1 MFKDITLG
9 KFTYNMG
16 GHIYLAPGE
25 NMEYGLETASCLHE
39 LYHANLAL
47 SSNIGLLMHMIEL
60 EIGLEQDDWEYKYDL
75 IRIRDGL
82 YDATRAIQEVYANS
96 LELLWIEE
104 NYGIETRQKVYIRKP
119 DEYKQYLN
127 TSKKV
132 WSNKEETI
140 EVRRKQI
147 NSICNSVLNLNIHED
162 SFWVD
167 LDDYVK
173 HESSF
178 YLDKV
183 ITSRMDYAFQ
193 NQKCIED
200 SKQIEQDEV
209 VEIARNRFR
218 YLGDILE
225 QAFEYSKDFLN
236 ANLTELLLE
245 NVSTFEFSE
254 LKIERGKQFDSS
266 CDSVCVIHDVRT
278 ADGVMDTCLIQHFA
292 EKNLSEIVEVN
303 NKKINQILEVKK
315 YVIVPYED
323 FSFIKNRTKRSEFDD
338 KVVFVLINNA
348 REFKKWLYNFRE
360 YEEVYIGNINAE
372 GSSNF
377 FTVIYFRKRSDDK
390 VIYMFPTLS
399 IIASNIFKELRIEKE
414 VKYTG
419 NGMGFYNIFSA
430 FNDWVEIF
438 KTLKETISF
447 VTGSKGNI
455 IHNENPCAKI
465 FDQAK
470 FDIGDNIFKIVG
482 KNYFYINS
490 VLPTLQT
497 KAMPFWI
504 LMEFENGENNGNVK
518 CEGEKSENSK
528 LNQEKSGVIY
538 FYNKESAVSYRKQMV
553 AKNPELKNYQVVGLD
568 ELFWSELKLCLEVK
582 GMGMIFVSR
591 NSSEGIWND
600 SEQFEY
606 LRMNEMKRL

>member
-1 MFKDITLG
+1 MLKDITLG

-25 NMEYGLETASCLHE
+25 NMEYGLETASCMHE

-60 EIGLEQDDWEYKYDL
+60 EIGLSQDDWEYKYDL

-104 NYGIETRQKVYIRKP
+104 NYGIETRQEVYIRKT
-119 DEYKQYLN
+119 DEYKQYLKI
-127 TSKKV
+127 SEKV
-132 WSNKEETI
+132 WNNKEETI

-147 NSICNSVLNLNIHED
+147 NCICNSILNLNIHAD
-162 SFWVD
+162 SFWLD
-167 LDDYVK
+167 LNDYVK
-173 HESSF
+173 HKSSF
-178 YLDKV
+178 YLDKM

-200 SKQIEQDEV
+200 SKQIEQNEI
-209 VEIARNRFR
+209 VEIAHNRFR
-218 YLGDILE
+218 YLGDKLE
-225 QAFEYSKDFLN
+225 QAFEYSKNFIN

-245 NVSTFEFSE
+245 NISTFEFSE
-254 LKIERGKQFDSS
+254 LKIKRGKQFDSN
-266 CDSVCVIHDVRT
+266 CDAVCVIHDVQSGE
-278 ADGVMDTCLIQHFA
+278 GVTDTCLIQHFA
-292 EKNLSEIVEVN
+292 GKNLYEIVEVN
-303 NKKINQILEVKK
+303 NKKINQILGVKK
-315 YVIVPYED
+315 YVIIPYED
-323 FSFIKNRTKRSEFDD
+323 FSFAKNRTKRREFQD

-377 FTVIYFRKRSDDK
+377 FTVIYFRKRSYDK

-399 IIASNIFKELRIEKE
+399 IIANNIFKELGIEQE

-419 NGMGFYNIFSA
+419 NGMGFYNIFSV
-430 FNDWVEIF
+430 FNDWGEIF
-438 KTLKETISF
+438 KALKETISF

-455 IHNENPCAKI
+455 IHNENPCARI
-465 FDQAK
+465 FNWAK
-470 FDIGDNIFKIVG
+470 FDIGDNIFRIVG
-482 KNYFYINS
+482 KNYFHINS

-518 CEGEKSENSK
+518 CEGENSDNSK
-528 LNQEKSGVIY
+528 LSQKKSGVIY
-538 FYNKESAVSYRKQMV
+538 FYDKESAVSYRRQMV
-553 AKNPELKNYQVVGLD
+553 EKNPELESYQIVGLD
-568 ELFWSELKLCLEVK
+568 ELFWKELKPCLQIK
-582 GMGMIFVSR
+582 KMGMIFLSG
-591 NSSEGIWND
+591 NSDEGIWYD
-600 SEQFEY
+600 LEQFEY
-606 LRMNEMKRL
+606 LQMCGMK

>member
-25 NMEYGLETASCLHE
+25 NMEYGLETASCMHE

-47 SSNIGLLMHMIEL
+47 LSNIGLLMHMIEL
-60 EIGLEQDDWEYKYDL
+60 EIGLEQNDWEYKYDL

-104 NYGIETRQKVYIRKP
+104 NYGIETRQEVYIRKT
-119 DEYKQYLN
+119 DEYKQYLKI
-127 TSKKV
+127 SEKV
-132 WSNKEETI
+132 WNNKGETI
-140 EVRRKQI
+140 EIRRKQI
-147 NSICNSVLNLNIHED
+147 NNICNSVLNLNVHED
-162 SFWVD
+162 SFWLD

-178 YLDKV
+178 FLEKV
-183 ITSRMDYAFQ
+183 INSRMYYAFQ
-193 NQKCIED
+193 NQRCIED

-209 VEIARNRFR
+209 VEIARKRFR
-218 YLGDILE
+218 HLEDKLE
-225 QAFEYSKDFLN
+225 QAFEYSKDFVN
-236 ANLTELLLE
+236 ANLTALLLE

-266 CDSVCVIHDVRT
+266 CDSVCVIHDVKT
-278 ADGVMDTCLIQHFA
+278 VDGVMDTCLIQHFA
-292 EKNLSEIVEVN
+292 DKNMYEIVEVN
-303 NKKINQILEVKK
+303 NKKIIQILEGKK

-338 KVVFVLINNA
+338 KVVFVLFNNA
-348 REFKKWLYNFRE
+348 REFKKWLYNFRK
-360 YEEVYIGNINAE
+360 YEEVYVGNINAE

-377 FTVIYFRKRSDDK
+377 FTVIYFRKRSDSK

-399 IIASNIFKELRIEKE
+399 IIASNVFKELGIAKE

-447 VTGSKGNI
+447 VTVSKGNI
-455 IHNENPCAKI
+455 IHNNNPCAKI
-465 FDQAK
+465 FNQAK
-470 FDIGDNIFKIVG
+470 FDIGDNIFRIVG
-482 KNYFYINS
+482 KNYFHINS

-504 LMEFENGENNGNVK
+504 LMEFENGENTGNVK
-518 CEGEKSENSK
+518 CEGENSDNSK

-538 FYNKESAVSYRKQMV
+538 FYNKESAVSYRNQMV
-553 AKNPELKNYQVVGLD
+553 AKNPKLKTYQVVGLD
-568 ELFWSELKLCLEVK
+568 ELFWNELKPCLEVK
-582 GMGMIFVSR
+582 GMGMIVVSR
-591 NSSEGIWND
+591 NSSEGIWYD
-600 SEQFEY
+600 LEQFEY
-606 LRMNEMKRL
+606 LRMHEMKQM